1 MLTFE
6 HGSAIAPDKNA
17 CRHVSI
23 CLIERLI
30 VNIAAFARHLVV
42 YNLVT
47 VFLQHYCA
55 LLFCFDNVTDVLFC
69 FYRLRLISHLCNDEC
84 ILPLL
89 NLSFT
94 NKSDLNI
101 FELTQRGLWLFCHFV
116 LLFGSMG
123 TYLDKPRVE
132 KTNESGAGQDLKYG
146 VATMQG
152 WRIEMED
159 AHIAC
164 TNLPEPLKHWSFFAV
179 FDGHA
184 GHRVARYAAAN
195 LLEVVLNTTELVELK
210 RLLQD
215 NGGREEDV
223 LNEKEIELVKQG
235 LRSAF
240 LQLDEQMRLLPE
252 LSGDTEKS
260 GSTVVCAMISP
271 GHIFVA
277 NLGDSRA
284 LVCCAGKVSF
294 ATEDHKPY
302 LPKERCRIVNAGGS
316 VMIDRV
322 NGSLAVSRALGD
334 YEYKNVD
341 GLNACE
347 QLVSPEPDLYVIERT
362 NDGDE
367 QEQFLLLACDGVF
380 DVMTNQ
386 ELCDFILSRLRVSH
400 NLEIICNEILDS
412 CLSKDSRDNMSV
424 VLVAFPG
431 APKICEKALEREMQ
445 LESLLREKIEA
456 VFQQSD
462 NPETVTY
469 QQVVS
474 CLMREEIPGAP
485 CGTGMH
491 ALRGKLEN
499 ILETIRRGISNATA
513 NNNNKNSNPV
523 ENNTEETDM
532 QS

>member
-1 MLTFE
+1 MY
-6 HGSAIAPDKNA
+6 
-17 CRHVSI
+17 SI
-23 CLIERLI
+23 
-30 VNIAAFARHLVV
+30 
-42 YNLVT
+42 NLPHRAVT